1 MLAILKSKWL
11 VPVALILGL
20 LSGYIGGQDIHT
32 LATVISDVFINLLKL
47 LSLPIIF
54 LSLVATSFRFEDLAE
69 LKFMGAKVLRY
80 TLLTTVIAA
89 AVALGLFIL
98 IDPASVQLSQS
109 VVDGIGANA
118 ENLPTMATAGHG
130 YLHYLTNIV
139 PSNLVQPFL
148 EGNVISVFFMAV
160 VFSLGLLSLPNEKRK
175 PLKSI
180 FMGLYQ
186 TVLNITLGVLYLLP
200 IGIWAFV
207 TLFIQELNGSDEMR
221 HLVLYLVCI
230 ISANIIQALIVLPV
244 ILKAKGIS
252 AFKLFKNMWPAL
264 SIAFFSKS
272 SSAALPSA
280 LERAKNEAKISES
293 VANFSLPL
301 CTTINMNACAAF
313 ILITVLFVSMSS
325 GVSFSGVELIGW
337 IFIATIAAVGNAS
350 VPMGCYFLATSLL
363 VALGVPVKMMAI
375 ILPVYSLIDMLESAI
390 NVWSDSCVTAMVDED
405 IKALGVTEA
414 INSLAG
420 TTEISKKQK
429 ISA

>member
-11 VPVALILGL
+11 VPIALILGAL
-20 LSGYIGGQDIHT
+20 AGHYGGHNIH
-32 LATVISDVFINLLKL
+32 AFAGVISDIFINLLKL

-54 LSLVATSFRFEDLAE
+54 LSLVATSFRFEDLSE
-69 LKFMGAKVLRY
+69 LKFMGAKVLKY

-89 AVALGLFIL
+89 GVALGIFVLV
-98 IDPASVQLSQS
+98 DPASVQLSREITESLITGSS
-109 VVDGIGANA
+109 VASQ
-118 ENLPTMATAGHG
+118 TSHG
-130 YLHYLTNIV
+130 YLHYLTNII

-148 EGNVISVFFMAV
+148 EGNVIAVFFMAV
-160 VFSLGLLSLPNEKRK
+160 VFSLGLLSIPNEARK

-186 TVLNITLGVLYLLP
+186 TVLNITLGVLCLLP

-207 TLFIQELNGSDEMR
+207 TLFVQDLHNNEEIKGLA
-221 HLVLYLVCI
+221 LYLVCI
-230 ISANIIQALIVLPV
+230 ISANLVQALIVLPFL
-244 ILKAKGIS
+244 LKTKGIS

-280 LERAKNEAKISES
+280 LDSAKNKANISES

-325 GVSFSGVELIGW
+325 GVSFNPLELVVW
-337 IFIATIAAVGNAS
+337 ILIATVAAVGNAS

-363 VALGVPVKMMAI
+363 VALDVPIQMMAI
-375 ILPVYSLIDMLESAI
+375 ILPVYTLIDMLESAI
-390 NVWSDSCVTAMVDED
+390 NVWSDSCVTAMVDSD
-405 IKALGVTEA
+405 IK
-414 INSLAG
+414 LAAADMSG
-420 TTEISKKQK
+420 SILASETRDQK
-429 ISA
+429 LKIT